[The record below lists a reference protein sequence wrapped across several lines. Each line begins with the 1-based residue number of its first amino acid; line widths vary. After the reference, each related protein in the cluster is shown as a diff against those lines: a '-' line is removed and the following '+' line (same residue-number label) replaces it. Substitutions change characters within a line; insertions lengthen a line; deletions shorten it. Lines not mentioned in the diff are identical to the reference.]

1 MLGIENTNQAAFNWL
16 ASGRLVDLIST
27 RHHAPYL
34 ARHRLAVIDTRVR
47 FVAIAFA
54 LLAIVWIALD
64 AATLS
69 AEVWKFLAGCRIFIA
84 LVFMRLALAPSGEQ
98 TRARALA
105 MLGLVLAMPL
115 ILYGVSQFLFAGT
128 SFHGLAAVNSNL
140 YRALPLMVLAGLSIF
155 PLVTSEGLFFAVV
168 IAAVAAAIQRA
179 LAGVNM
185 VELIST
191 LWVFILV
198 LGVYLL
204 ACATQLN
211 YMVTLLHRANHDPL
225 TGALTRRSGVDV
237 LDLHFWLAC
246 GQDRPLSVLF
256 VGVEDFNSID
266 GKFGED
272 AGNQALKD
280 IAAKMLALLRLSDVV
295 IRWGD
300 EELVVILTNTPM
312 RGARLVV
319 DRFID
324 GWHAARPDRAS
335 ITLSIGLAE
344 RQTDGV
350 ADWSPLIA
358 LSRKRMHAARAS
370 GKTGYADHEGIM
382 GATAPP
388 AAA

>member
-1 MLGIENTNQAAFNWL
+1 MLGIRNTNQALFNWL
-16 ASGRLVDLIST
+16 ASGRLVDLVST

-54 LLAIVWIALD
+54 LLAIAWIALD

-128 SFHGLAAVNSNL
+128 SFHGLAAVNGNL
-140 YRALPLMVLAGLSIF
+140 YRALPLLVLAGLSIF
-155 PLVTSEGLFFAVV
+155 PLVTSEGLFFAVA

-225 TGALTRRSGVDV
+225 TAALTRRSGVDV

-256 VGVEDFNSID
+256 VGVEDFKSID
-266 GKFGED
+266 RKFGD
-272 AGNQALKD
+272 GAGKQTLKD

-324 GWHAARPDRAS
+324 GWHATRPDRAS

-370 GKTGYADHEGIM
+370 GKTGYADHEGVM
-382 GATAPP
+382 GGTAPP